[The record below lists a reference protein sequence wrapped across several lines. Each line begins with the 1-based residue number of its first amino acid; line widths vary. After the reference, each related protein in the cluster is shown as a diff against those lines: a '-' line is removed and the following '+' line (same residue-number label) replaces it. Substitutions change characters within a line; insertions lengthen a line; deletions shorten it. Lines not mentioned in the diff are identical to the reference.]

1 VSDTVC
7 YTCGRT
13 VDLSHIPATCMPPPD
28 RIQCSRCFV
37 AWLKVWLAQ
46 DIWAP
51 LQEDFVRAYKA
62 KRQAER
68 RAQG

>member
-1 VSDTVC
+1 MSDSICRV
-7 YTCGRT
+7 CGRT

-37 AWLKVWLAQ
+37 WWLIER
-46 DIWAP
+46 DIWSA

-62 KRQAER
+62 KQAER

>member
-37 AWLKVWLAQ
+37 AWLKAQ

-51 LQEDFVRAYKA
+51 LQSDFVAIYRDK
-62 KRQAER
+62 R
-68 RAQG
+68 RAAREAQA

>member
-1 VSDTVC
+1 MSDTVC

-37 AWLKVWLAQ
+37 AWLKAQ

-51 LQEDFVRAYKA
+51 LQSDFVAIYRDK
-62 KRQAER
+62 R
-68 RAQG
+68 RAAREAQA